1 MPGPIKTRLEFI
13 FYMEKPKLTVKK
25 LVKTLRIFEKFLDP
39 FSIVYT
45 NSEILTEI
53 IKEINGNE
61 IETTGLPEFIMNNYL
76 TQPIIKVLEKIDVE
90 TGYLEGLRMADI
102 SVIGS
107 YNNIFSPIRR
117 NSLNLSDSD
126 NIEFEKI
133 EKKLKDFSEEKNE
146 NKKKIVKKKN
156 VEKKIIEKEIIEKK
170 IIEKEKSFEKEIIE
184 KEKSFEKEIIEKEKS
199 FEKEIIE
206 KITEEAYE
214 TKKNIEEAYETEKN
228 IEKAEF
234 DEDFENTFERIQ
246 INDPQI
252 FKKHS
257 YPAQLNSHYKK
268 NELDIPNTNHLK
280 TTRNCSRLCNNV
292 DCLIS

>member
-156 VEKKIIEKEIIEKK
+156 VEKKIIEKVC
-170 IIEKEKSFEKEIIE
+170 
-184 KEKSFEKEIIEKEKS
+184 
-199 FEKEIIE
+199 
-206 KITEEAYE
+206 A
-214 TKKNIEEAYETEKN
+214 
-228 IEKAEF
+228 
-234 DEDFENTFERIQ
+234 
-246 INDPQI
+246 
-252 FKKHS
+252 
-257 YPAQLNSHYKK
+257 L
-268 NELDIPNTNHLK
+268 
-280 TTRNCSRLCNNV
+280 
-292 DCLIS
+292 